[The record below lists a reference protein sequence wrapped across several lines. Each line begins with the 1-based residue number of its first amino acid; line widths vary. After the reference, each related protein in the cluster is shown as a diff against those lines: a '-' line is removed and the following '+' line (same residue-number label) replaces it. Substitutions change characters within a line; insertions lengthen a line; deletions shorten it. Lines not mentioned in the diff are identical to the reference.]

1 MTLLERSGPSHVGWS
16 TGPLF
21 TVRRLTGRGELRP
34 YHVAKVEE
42 VCFSPDGTQI
52 ASASIFRKHF
62 TIKLWD
68 VTTDEA
74 DHPGR

>member
-1 MTLLERSGPSHVGWS
+1 MGWS

-42 VCFSPDGTQI
+42 VCFSPDETRI
-52 ASASIFRKHF
+52 ASGGFDR
-62 TIKLWD
+62 TVKLWD
-68 VTTDEA
+68 AVTDEA
-74 DHPGR
+74 GHSER

>member
-42 VCFSPDGTQI
+42 VCFSPDGTRI
-52 ASASIFRKHF
+52 ASGGFDRTA
-62 TIKLWD
+62 KLWD
-68 VTTDEA
+68 AVTDEA
-74 DHPGR
+74 GHSER